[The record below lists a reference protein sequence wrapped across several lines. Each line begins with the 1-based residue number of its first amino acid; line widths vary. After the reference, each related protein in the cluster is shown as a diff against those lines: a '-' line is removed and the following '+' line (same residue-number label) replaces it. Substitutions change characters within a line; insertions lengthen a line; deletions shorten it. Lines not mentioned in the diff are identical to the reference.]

1 MTRVLITG
9 GGGFLGS
16 HVAQALAARDDVE
29 LVVSADVRTGTARPG
44 ILDVVLDVQDAA
56 AIAPLLREHRID
68 TVVHLAAIVNPG
80 RDVDR
85 EYRVDVDGSANVLAA
100 CVATGVRR
108 IVVSSSG
115 AAYGYHADNPEWIDE
130 DQPLRGNDA
139 FPYSRHKRLVEE
151 MLAEHRATHPDLE
164 QVVFRIGTILGP
176 SVRNQITALWDG
188 RRILRI
194 AGSDSPFVFV
204 WVDDVAAAMVRA
216 ATDGPAGV
224 FNVAGDGRMTV
235 PEIAERL
242 GRRQLVLPAGV
253 LAAALRIGRMLR
265 LTEHG
270 PEKVPFLRYRPV
282 LANTRLKE
290 EFGFVPTRTTREAF
304 EEYLATHPSVGAAQR
319 RDRAAE

>member
-16 HVAQALAARDDVE
+16 HVARALAARDDVE
-29 LVVSADVRTGTARPG
+29 LVVSADLRTGVARPG
-44 ILDVVLDVQDAA
+44 ILDVLLDVQDAD

-85 EYRVDVDGSANVLAA
+85 EYRVDVEGSANVLAA
-100 CVATGVRR
+100 CVSTGVRR

-139 FPYSRHKRLVEE
+139 FPYSLHKRLVEE
-151 MLAEHRATHPDLE
+151 MLAEHRTTHPELE

-194 AGSDSPFVFV
+194 GSDSPFVFV
-204 WVDDVAAAMVRA
+204 WVDDVADAMVRA

-235 PEIAERL
+235 PEIAARL
-242 GRRQLVLPAGV
+242 GRRQLVLPAWA
-253 LAAALRIGRMLR
+253 LASALRIGRMLR

-270 PEKVPFLRYRPV
+270 PEKVPFLRFRPV
-282 LANTRLKE
+282 LANRRLKE

-304 EEYLATHPSVGAAQR
+304 EEYLATHPSVGAAGR
-319 RDRAAE
+319 RPAAQ